1 MTESWTNDFSDKHVD
16 NFESYV
22 LHRSENKKGSKRCSG
37 GIIVYVRN
45 KYVSK
50 DTLVFTSQD
59 DIILIKIDKTLCCS
73 EKDLLIGL
81 CYIIPDESSRHSMTE
96 TNIFDRLLDSLVL
109 VENKNSGNFIFCYVR
124 NLIRVRQINPIL

>member
-1 MTESWTNDFSDKHVD
+1 MTKSWTNDFSDIHVD

-45 KYVSK
+45 KYVPK

-59 DIILIKIDKTLCCS
+59 DIIWIKIYKTLCCS

-81 CYIIPDESSRHSMTE
+81 CYVIPDESSRQKMSE
-96 TNIFDRLLDSLVL
+96 TNIFLDSTFHALHHYISMFMIGL
-109 VENKNSGNFIFCYVR
+109 AHRFMHAR
-124 NLIRVRQINPIL
+124 